1 MVDGGTSFIKA
12 YRPLDA
18 QSDTLTREATQSSTA
33 SCGESSS
40 ESVAPTA
47 SLNSQAS
54 PLPVSA
60 VEPHRVSEDH
70 PICAARNRVHRSKAT
85 KTSVEKNERTV
96 VTTPLNYEYEEIV
109 NMSMEKFPLLP

>member
-12 YRPLDA
+12 YRQLDA
-18 QSDTLTREATQSSTA
+18 QPDTLTREATQSSTT

-40 ESVAPTA
+40 ESVASTA

-60 VEPHRVSEDH
+60 VEPHRISEDH
-70 PICAARNRVHRSKAT
+70 PICAARNRVHRSTAT
-85 KTSVEKNERTV
+85 KTSMKKNERTV
-96 VTTPLNYEYEEIV
+96 VTTPLHYEHEKIV
-109 NMSMEKFPLLP
+109 NMSMKMFPLLP

>member
-1 MVDGGTSFIKA
+1 MVDGGASFIKA
-12 YRPLDA
+12 YKRLDA

-40 ESVAPTA
+40 ESVASTA

-54 PLPVSA
+54 TLPASGVK
-60 VEPHRVSEDH
+60 PHRISEDH

-85 KTSVEKNERTV
+85 KTSMEKNERTV
-96 VTTPLNYEYEEIV
+96 VTTPLHYEYEKIG
-109 NMSMEKFPLLP
+109 NTSMKMCPLLP